1 MQKINA
7 LGEICFNFTLPNLAI
22 DNCKIIYKKMSEDSI
37 INHNIIYCLYRNML
51 VYRKMCDEKEKIVL

>member
-7 LGEICFNFTLPNLAI
+7 LGEICFNSPLPNLAI

-51 VYRKMCDEKEKIVL
+51 VYRNMCDGQYYKL